1 MDLEKQRAELKK
13 SLLEKGMSEEAA
25 DEVCKGF
32 PFQKDDKEDASP
44 DDKDKMDKAT
54 KPAEEE
60 PADLDKLAK
69 GLEDLRAQL
78 EKPNGLSEDE
88 VQERIEKA
96 LAEQVDPIKRHATAV
111 AETADMLVKAQQ
123 TGMETLRKGLANLT
137 ETVGGIIHAI
147 SNPPELLAK
156 SLAQEEAVKELQG
169 KLADLTKEN
178 EELRKAL
185 VPAPKSVASELDI
198 DPHPG
203 DEKKDKGNGMA
214 WTQSMVLQKALEIK
228 NAPGSVAEKN
238 RAAEKHN
245 EIVFALSGSSPAAVA
260 KRFSLEG

>member
-13 SLLEKGMSEEAA
+13 SLLEKGMSEESA

-32 PFQKDDKEDASP
+32 PFQKDGEKDASSDDKE
-44 DDKDKMDKAT
+44 DKDKMDKAT
-54 KPAEEE
+54 PPAEES
-60 PADLDKLAK
+60 ADLDKLAK

-96 LAEQVDPIKRHATAV
+96 LASQVDPIKRHATAV
-111 AETADMLVKAQQ
+111 AETADLLVKAQQ
-123 TGMETLRKGLANLT
+123 AGMETLRKGLASLT

-147 SNPPELLAK
+147 TNPPELLAK
-156 SLAQEEAVKELQG
+156 SLEQEAAVKDLQA

-178 EELRKAL
+178 EDLRKAL

-203 DEKKDKGNGMA
+203 DEKKDTGTA
-214 WTQSMVLQKALEIK
+214 WTQSMVLQKALELK
-228 NAPGSVAEKN
+228 VAPGTVAEKT
-238 RAAEKHN
+238 RAAERHN